1 MRYYFNSVTRN
12 QSEERS
18 YSCVKQK
25 RDVLLDVLLGEEQ
38 FDWMLCFKLE
48 MGIVNWGGM
57 GQHG

>member
-1 MRYYFNSVTRN
+1 MMFF
-12 QSEERS
+12 
-18 YSCVKQK
+18 
-25 RDVLLDVLLGEEQ
+25 LGEEQ

>member
-1 MRYYFNSVTRN
+1 MRYFFNGVTRS

-18 YSCVKQK
+18 YSRDKQK
-25 RDVLLDVLLGEEQ
+25 RDVLHDVLFGRNDLTG
-38 FDWMLCFKLE
+38 CFKLE